1 MTLAAYAK
9 INLYLRVVGR
19 RPDGYHEIETLF
31 HSIRLAD
38 TLSFDAAPA
47 GQLLFE
53 CDDPAVPTDESNL
66 VCRAAAALRAAAGGE
81 AGARIR
87 LAKRIPMG
95 AGLGGGSS
103 DAAATLVGLCRLW
116 GLSLDASTLHALAAG
131 LGSDVPFFL
140 RGGAALA
147 SGRGELI
154 TPLPDAPPLALVL
167 VSPPFEVSTPWAYR
181 AWRSV
186 PDGPSASACRE
197 ALACGDLEAL
207 AAALRNDLEAG
218 VVATHPELETIRQR
232 LLAAGALGARMTGSG
247 STLFALAR
255 DAAHARRIAAAV
267 SDLPGT
273 VRVTE
278 TVPAGEAGLLA
289 GKVL

>member
-1 MTLAAYAK
+1 MTLCAYAK

-47 GQLLFE
+47 GQLLLE
-53 CDDPAVPTDESNL
+53 CDDPSLPPDESNL
-66 VCRAAAALRAAAGGE
+66 VCRAAAALRAAAGVE

-116 GLSLDASTLHALAAG
+116 GLSLDAAALHALAAG

-147 SGRGELI
+147 TGRGELLI
-154 TPLPDAPPLALVL
+154 PLPDAPPLALVL
-167 VSPPFEVSTPWAYR
+167 VSPPFEVGTPWAYR
-181 AWRSV
+181 AWRPV
-186 PDGPSASACRE
+186 PDGPSAAACRE
-197 ALACGDLEAL
+197 ALARGDRQAL
-207 AAALRNDLEAG
+207 AAALRNDLEPG

-232 LLAAGALGARMTGSG
+232 LRAAGALGARMTGSG

-255 DAAHARRIAAAV
+255 DAAHALRIAAAV

-278 TVPAGEAGLLA
+278 TVPATEAGLLSDR
-289 GKVL
+289 VL